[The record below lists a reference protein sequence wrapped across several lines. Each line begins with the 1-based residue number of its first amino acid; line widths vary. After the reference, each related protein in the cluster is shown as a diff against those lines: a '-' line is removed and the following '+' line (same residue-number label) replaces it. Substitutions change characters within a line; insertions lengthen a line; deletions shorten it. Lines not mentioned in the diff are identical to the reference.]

1 MKSKLIIV
9 FLLVL
14 TLLAIIFAWAVISN
28 SKQSRLDTKQDFQ
41 SLDVDQRSQIG
52 DSWNPPRSKDCATI
66 IAEIASVTIP
76 NEITDPTKIRELI
89 IKNTKYAAA
98 GLFKLAKESQDAK
111 VAAWSFKASAILV
124 KFPEAINNNDQ
135 TQVTKLYSQI
145 GDLVKNPPQTCDN
158 TLAETA

>member
-1 MKSKLIIV
+1 MKSKVIII
-9 FLLVL
+9 FLLIL
-14 TLLAIIFAWAVISN
+14 TLVAIIIAWAVISDRKR
-28 SKQSRLDTKQDFQ
+28 SSLDLKQDFQ

-66 IAEIASVTIP
+66 IAEIASVTIS

-98 GLFKLAKESQDAK
+98 GLFKLAKQSQDAK

-135 TQVTKLYSQI
+135 TQVTELYSQI
-145 GDLVKNPPQTCDN
+145 GDLVKNPPETCDN

>member
-1 MKSKLIIV
+1 MKLKSKIISLLILALVTILV
-9 FLLVL
+9 F
-14 TLLAIIFAWAVISN
+14 WAVKSN
-28 SKQSRLDTKQDFQ
+28 TQSSNLDSKQDFQ

-66 IAEIASVTIP
+66 IAEIASVTIS

-98 GLFKLAKESQDAK
+98 GLFKLAKETLDPK
-111 VAAWSFKASAILV
+111 VAAWSLKASAILV

-135 TQVTKLYSQI
+135 AQVLELYSQI
-145 GDLVKNPPQTCDN
+145 GNLVKTPPQTCDN
-158 TLAETA
+158 TLAEAA

>member
-1 MKSKLIIV
+1 MKSKVIIV

-52 DSWNPPRSKDCATI
+52 QSWNPPKSKDCAKI
-66 IAEIASVTIP
+66 IAEISSVTIS
-76 NEITDPTKIRELI
+76 NEVTDPTKIRELI
-89 IKNTKYAAA
+89 IRNTKYAAA
-98 GLFKLAKESQDAK
+98 GLSKLAQESKDAS
-111 VAAWSFKASAILV
+111 VVDWSFKAAAILV

-135 TQVTKLYSQI
+135 TQVSDLYSQI
-145 GDLVKNPPQTCDN
+145 GNLVKNPPQTCDN
-158 TLAETA
+158 TLAESA

>member
-1 MKSKLIIV
+1 MKLKSKII
-9 FLLVL
+9 FLLI
-14 TLLAIIFAWAVISN
+14 LALVTILVFWAVESN
-28 SKQSRLDTKQDFQ
+28 TQSSNLDSTQDFQ

-66 IAEIASVTIP
+66 IAEIASVTIS

-124 KFPEAINNNDQ
+124 KFPEAIINNDQ
-135 TQVTKLYSQI
+135 AQVTELYSQI
-145 GDLVKNPPQTCDN
+145 GDLVKNPPETCDN

>member
-1 MKSKLIIV
+1 MKSKVIIIFLLILTLVAIIV
-9 FLLVL
+9 
-14 TLLAIIFAWAVISN
+14 AWAVISDRKR
-28 SKQSRLDTKQDFQ
+28 SSLDLKQDFQ
-41 SLDVDQRSQIG
+41 SLAVDQRSQIG
-52 DSWNPPRSKDCATI
+52 ESWNPPKSKDCAKI
-66 IAEIASVTIP
+66 IAEIASVTIS

-98 GLFKLAKESQDAK
+98 GLFKLAKQSQDAK

-135 TQVTKLYSQI
+135 TQVSELYSQI
-145 GDLVKNPPQTCDN
+145 GDLVKNPPETCDN

>member
-1 MKSKLIIV
+1 MKSKVIIIFLLILTLVAIIV
-9 FLLVL
+9 
-14 TLLAIIFAWAVISN
+14 AWAVISDRKR
-28 SKQSRLDTKQDFQ
+28 SSLDLKQDFQ

-52 DSWNPPRSKDCATI
+52 DSWNPPKSKDCAKI
-66 IAEIASVTIP
+66 IAEIASVTIS

-98 GLFKLAKESQDAK
+98 GLFKLAKQSQDAK

-135 TQVTKLYSQI
+135 TQVSELYSQI
-145 GDLVKNPPQTCDN
+145 GDLVKNPPETCDN

>member
-1 MKSKLIIV
+1 MKSKSKIIFLFFLI
-9 FLLVL
+9 FS
-14 TLLAIIFAWAVISN
+14 IIFATWVF
-28 SKQSRLDTKQDFQ
+28 QSSGQRSSTNFTEDFQ
-41 SLDVDQRSQIG
+41 SLNLEERSQIG

-66 IAEIASVTIP
+66 IAEIASVTIS

-98 GLFKLAKESQDAK
+98 GLFKLAKQSQDAK

-135 TQVTKLYSQI
+135 TQVSELYSQI
-145 GDLVKNPPQTCDN
+145 GDLVKNPPETCDN